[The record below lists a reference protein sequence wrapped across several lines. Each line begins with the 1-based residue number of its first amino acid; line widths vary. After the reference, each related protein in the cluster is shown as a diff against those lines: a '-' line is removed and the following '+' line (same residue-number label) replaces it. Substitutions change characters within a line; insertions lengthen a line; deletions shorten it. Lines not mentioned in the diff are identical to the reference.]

1 MARWRHLKSNENPY
15 QTQLNSHVH
24 WQIVHNF
31 AFIPI
36 FFIFFHLFAQNQSVS
51 RIRMVSLWENDRKI
65 SRETS
70 CTCIFYANHFH
81 VFNTYQSIRVC
92 VCASEL
98 KVFRR
103 ICWWFEITLRTTFY
117 LAVLLFI
124 VVYNVNWP
132 NVSHCFCDVLIS
144 TMTYNGI
151 YYQNHC
157 MINFDTFNQLISVH
171 CALCNVHGLCMCARL

>member
-1 MARWRHLKSNENPY
+1 MKILIK
-15 QTQLNSHVH
+15 LNWTHMCIGKLCTTLLSFPSFSFIYLHETKVFRE
-24 WQIVHNF
+24 F
-31 AFIPI
+31 AWFRYGKTIERFRVRRLVRAFFMPTI
-36 FFIFFHLFAQNQSVS
+36 FVSSAHTNLF
-51 RIRMVSLWENDRKI
+51 
-65 SRETS
+65 
-70 CTCIFYANHFH
+70 
-81 VFNTYQSIRVC
+81 

-117 LAVLLFI
+117 LVVLLFI

-132 NVSHCFCDVLIS
+132 NVSHCFCDVLTS

-171 CALCNVHGLCMCARL
+171 CA